1 MLSSGQVPP
10 KHVFLLAVEI
20 IFAQISLETYG
31 NSPLRPCSVTVLR
44 MGGQPIS
51 QLTSR
56 TCVGDSCLLEERSCS
71 CPLGGRFSSV
81 LACSRH

>member
-1 MLSSGQVPP
+1 MLLSGQAVPQTC
-10 KHVFLLAVEI
+10 FLRAVEI
-20 IFAQISLETYG
+20 IFAQTSLETYG
-31 NSPLRPCSVTVLR
+31 TSPLRPCSVTVLR

-56 TCVGDSCLLEERSCS
+56 TRVGDSCLLEERSCS